1 MRAVTKSFLRCGSRT
16 GCLALAVL
24 ALAGCGKAGGDA
36 DDHPKAAAE
45 SADKPE
51 ADVPPGTVVVDAA
64 TLTRAGLVT
73 ALPGAT
79 NCAATL
85 TAYGQVL
92 DPAGLTQQL
101 MELDRAELV
110 ADRARVEL
118 KRATLLR
125 EQKNLSEKAY
135 QDADTAYR
143 QSLAD
148 WMSLRFQVQTNW
160 GERVARLTGDLA
172 SADGAGQAPDPE
184 LKTLTERSA
193 LIRVDLPAGV
203 RLTPAQQLVTVTSLA
218 EQAPAVT
225 ATCYDRWPTVDP
237 QTQQESLL
245 CVAERDAA
253 HPLIPGEA
261 ITAQIP
267 VGEARLAG
275 VVVPAAAVIRYE
287 GAAWVYVQTAT
298 NRFTRT
304 LISLEHPM
312 AGGWLLTEGLS
323 STNQI
328 IVTGAQTVLSQEL
341 SGGGFTTG
349 ERD

>member
-1 MRAVTKSFLRCGSRT
+1 MRAVTKSFLQSWSRT
-16 GCLALAVL
+16 GGLALLTL
-24 ALAGCGKAGGDA
+24 ALAGCGKAGGDP
-36 DDHPKAAAE
+36 DDHPKAAGSAE
-45 SADKPE
+45 KAE
-51 ADVPPGTVVVDAA
+51 AEALPGTVTMDEA
-64 TLTRAGLVT
+64 TRTRAGLVT
-73 ALPGAT
+73 AMPVAT
-79 NCAATL
+79 NGAATW
-85 TAYGQVL
+85 TASGQVL

-101 MELDRAELV
+101 MELDRATLV
-110 ADRARVEL
+110 ADRARTEL

-135 QDADTAYR
+135 QDADTAFR

-160 GERVARLTGDLA
+160 GERVAHLTGDLGT
-172 SADGAGQAPDPE
+172 ADAAGQAPDPE

-193 LIRVDLPAGV
+193 LLRVDLPAGV
-203 RLTPAQQLVTVTSLA
+203 RLTPAQQEVTVASLVDG
-218 EQAPAVT
+218 APTVT

-261 ITAQIP
+261 ITAQVP
-267 VGEARLAG
+267 TGEGRLEG
-275 VVVPAAAVIRYE
+275 VLVPASAVIRYE

-298 NRFTRT
+298 NRFSRT
-304 LISLEHPM
+304 LISLEHPL
-312 AGGWLLTEGLS
+312 AGGWLLTGGLS
-323 STNQI
+323 ATNQI